1 MSGDIVKDL
10 FERKLKEQLNQ
21 KKLSSESTSPKGKS
35 VQDVLNDLKEIERRG
50 AQGGEVDAPESLNLQ
65 KVEFEEKTDDELS
78 ELAKNSLAS
87 KYNTKKQST
96 NDSFEKQIDNL
107 LKQSEENKK
116 QAESQKESVNE
127 IFDNSIKE
135 TENQALKRGLA
146 RSSVIIGQVANLE
159 GSRANELAN
168 ILKDINDNL
177 TYTEN
182 KISELENEK
191 ERALDDLDIEYAMEL
206 NEKIQSVKDDY
217 NKQKQQAIEFNNN
230 VEKLEA
236 EYKLKLDD
244 QKLQRQKQ
252 TTELKDKY
260 GVDYAKEQIKD
271 NQYEYMKNYVD
282 SIDKDYAIDLLTRNK
297 EFENLMGSNRY
308 KQLLAYLEAK

>member
-217 NKQKQQAIEFNNN
+217 TKQKQQAIEFNND

-236 EYKLKLDD
+236 EYNVKGKSKPPNLKTSTALTMQRSKL
-244 QKLQRQKQ
+244 R
-252 TTELKDKY
+252 TINMST
-260 GVDYAKEQIKD
+260 
-271 NQYEYMKNYVD
+271 
-282 SIDKDYAIDLLTRNK
+282 
-297 EFENLMGSNRY
+297 
-308 KQLLAYLEAK
+308 